1 MKISYDKE
9 ADAVYIQL
17 SEEKPEGVIEISE
30 GINVDVSP
38 DDRIVGIEILNSS
51 KKIDLETIFSY
62 ELELEK
68 NIK

>member
-17 SEEKPEGVIEISE
+17 NEEKPEGVIELSE

-38 DDRIVGIEILNSS
+38 DDKIVGIEILNSS
-51 KKIDLETIFSY
+51 RKIDLETIFSY

-68 NIK
+68 NIQ